1 MIGARIESD
10 NEQLK
15 NGHGYDHNWVL
26 SREGDGVELVAS
38 LYEPTT
44 GRVMEVLTDQPGLR
58 FYSGN
63 FFNGL
68 RASASTDVRSPPGVS
83 SARNAALP
91 DSPNQRTFPT
101 TRLNPG
107 ETYAHRAFSPRRVD
121 WLPGFGE
128 SCRVCSPFLYVV
140 FRRFWCDPL
149 PGMLRRF
156 G

>member
-1 MIGARIESD
+1 MPLDAICLQAVLRELRPQVIGARIESD

-44 GRVMEVLTDQPGLR
+44 GRVMEVLTDQPGLQ

-63 FFNGL
+63 FFNGKSIGKYG
-68 RASASTDVRSPPGVS
+68 RPQSYRESV
-83 SARNAALP
+83 ALETQHFP
-91 DSPNQRTFPT
+91 DSPNHENFPT

-107 ETYAHRAFSPRRVD
+107 EIYTHTCIYRFSAR
-121 WLPGFGE
+121 
-128 SCRVCSPFLYVV
+128 
-140 FRRFWCDPL
+140 
-149 PGMLRRF
+149 
-156 G
+156 